1 MRRRELL
8 KSIGILPFFGFI
20 GCVEQEQE
28 QEQDQ
33 EPEKK
38 PCCDKPVALFPV
50 DGFVLN
56 KKPQDEYLQIVY
68 KHPDIFPVH
77 LTPTKSIRSITVSTY
92 VRSDRATLNDGMIQA
107 DIYDAQYDQEIEL
120 KWSAYLLGNQTLM
133 LTNINK
139 ILTALINLDW
149 MGDKIYRPLNAYND
163 WRFYIDENRFTLS
176 TVDVCFVDTE
186 RIKKAEF

>member
-1 MRRRELL
+1 
-8 KSIGILPFFGFI
+8 
-20 GCVEQEQE
+20 
-28 QEQDQ
+28 
-33 EPEKK
+33 
-38 PCCDKPVALFPV
+38 
-50 DGFVLN
+50 
-56 KKPQDEYLQIVY
+56 
-68 KHPDIFPVH
+68 
-77 LTPTKSIRSITVSTY
+77 
-92 VRSDRATLNDGMIQA
+92 MIQA

>member
-28 QEQDQ
+28 QEQ
-33 EPEKK
+33 E
-38 PCCDKPVALFPV
+38 
-50 DGFVLN
+50 
-56 KKPQDEYLQIVY
+56 DEYLQIVY